1 MAPSRSAMFSS
12 KARAGILSL
21 LAAAALAACAPIAQ
35 KKPAEGQVPQM
46 SEGELRDKALAS
58 LARGIQQYDAGNYVE
73 ASRSLDAALD
83 HGQLTRSEQGR
94 ARKYLA
100 FVDCVSGREARC
112 KDQFRKALEIDPGFE
127 LSVAEAGHPIWGP
140 AYRDVRAQLAAEAA
154 AAAAPPKPAP
164 RTGAEGLL
172 DEGLEKYN
180 AGSYEAAARL
190 FEAAFKKGL
199 AEKADRVRAL
209 KYSAFSRCLIG
220 HRISCRSE
228 FAKIFRIDPAFD
240 LAPAE
245 AGHPSWSKTF
255 AETKRRAQKK
265 R

>member
-1 MAPSRSAMFSS
+1 MFSS
-12 KARAGILSL
+12 NARVAILSL

-35 KKPAEGQVPQM
+35 KPAEGQVPQM

-58 LARGIQQYDAGNYVE
+58 LAQGIQQYDAGTYAE
-73 ASRSLDAALD
+73 ASRSLNAALD
-83 HGQLTRSEQGR
+83 HGQLTRAEQGK

-100 FVDCVSGREARC
+100 FIDCVSGRQAQC
-112 KDQFRKALEIDPGFE
+112 KDEFRKALEIDPGFD
-127 LSVAEAGHPIWGP
+127 LTVAEAGHPIWGP
-140 AYRDVRAQLAAEAA
+140 AYRDVRAQLAA
-154 AAAAPPKPAP
+154 AAAAPAKPAP
-164 RTGAEGLL
+164 RAGAEGLL

-180 AGSYEAAARL
+180 AGSFEAAARL

-199 AEKADRVRAL
+199 AEKADQVRAL
-209 KYSAFSRCLIG
+209 KYSAFSLCLVG
-220 HRISCRSE
+220 RRIACRNE
-228 FAKIFRIDPAFD
+228 FGKIFRIDPAFD

-255 AETKRRAQKK
+255 AEAKRRAQKK

>member
-1 MAPSRSAMFSS
+1 MGPSRSAMSS
-12 KARAGILSL
+12 NKARLAILSL
-21 LAAAALAACAPIAQ
+21 LAAAALAACAPVAQ
-35 KKPAEGQVPQM
+35 KPAEGQVPQM

-58 LARGIQQYDAGNYVE
+58 LTHGIQQYDAGSYAE
-73 ASRSLDAALD
+73 ASRSLNAALD

-100 FVDCVSGREARC
+100 FIDCVSGRQAQC
-112 KDQFRKALEIDPGFE
+112 KDEFRKALEIDPGFD
-127 LSVAEAGHPIWGP
+127 LTVAEAGHPIWGP
-140 AYRDVRAQLAAEAA
+140 AYRDVRAQLAA
-154 AAAAPPKPAP
+154 AAAAPAKPAP

-180 AGSYEAAARL
+180 AGSFDAAARL

-199 AEKADRVRAL
+199 AEKADQVRAL
-209 KYSAFSRCLIG
+209 KYSAFSLCLLG
-220 HRISCRSE
+220 RRIACRNE
-228 FAKIFRIDPAFD
+228 FGRIFRIDPAFD

-255 AETKRRAQKK
+255 AEAKRRAQKK

>member
-1 MAPSRSAMFSS
+1 MV
-12 KARAGILSL
+12 
-21 LAAAALAACAPIAQ
+21 AAAALAACAPVAQ
-35 KKPAEGQVPQM
+35 KPAEGQVPRM

-58 LARGIQQYDAGNYVE
+58 LAQGIQQYDAGTYVE
-73 ASRSLDAALD
+73 ASRSLNAALD
-83 HGQLTRSEQGR
+83 HGQLTRAEQGR

-100 FVDCVSGREARC
+100 FIDCVSGREAQC
-112 KDQFRKALEIDPGFE
+112 KDEFRKALEIDPGFD
-127 LSVAEAGHPIWGP
+127 LTVAEAGHPIWGP
-140 AYRDVRAQLAAEAA
+140 AYREVRAQLAA
-154 AAAAPPKPAP
+154 AAAAPVKPAP

-180 AGSYEAAARL
+180 AGSFDAAARL

-199 AEKADRVRAL
+199 EDKADQVRAL
-209 KYSAFSRCLIG
+209 KYSAFSLCLLG
-220 HRISCRSE
+220 RRISCRNE
-228 FAKIFRIDPAFD
+228 FGKIFRIDPAFD

-255 AETKRRAQKK
+255 AEAKRRAHKK